1 MRKIISSLL
10 LSVLIMACM
19 FAVTIHLFHFTP
31 SYQIFHLN
39 KGWTVTYHNQQ
50 YLNTNLESMSN
61 QVGVFF
67 SRGDVITLTQ
77 TKPLPNMKVPFP
89 YLFFKT
95 QYCAFEIFLDDVL
108 FDNRFIEYT
117 QGNKFIGAGYN
128 FIQLPEE
135 YAGKR
140 LTIKLFVTENATKA
154 DIISPMMGDYDDLYR
169 ELANSVLFAFAT
181 SMFLILFGA
190 VFFVISLLFSMR
202 SSGMSTQILC
212 SLLTIALGIWI
223 FSAYDVADLIFP
235 PYWVVAIS
243 YCSLYTL
250 VPLMCLILWNLHR
263 RLSNK
268 ILLLLTISSILFSIT
283 FIALHFTNFV
293 HINHFQYPYFL
304 IAGIG
309 LTLLFCYVYTDI
321 KTKARNSS
329 TRILMIGLTFLSATL
344 IIYAV
349 AALSSRYVDYRQTF
363 LLANAIPTGAM
374 FFAFMQLLNYFIF
387 MTHSFA
393 QKQEYAALTKIAYID
408 NLTGLPNRVSCD
420 DKMAQMDKT
429 DSNFCIV
436 SLDLNGLKE
445 VNDNSGHPAGDR
457 LLKSF
462 SDTLSDVF
470 KDVGFSAR
478 IGGDEFLVLIDS
490 IEKQVID
497 ELLKELDRRLL
508 KLDEEDQ
515 EINHSVSYG
524 YAFRSETDEKNC
536 HAASMLADKRMYDY
550 KRKHYADMMD
560 R

>member
-1 MRKIISSLL
+1 MRKTISSLIL
-10 LSVLIMACM
+10 GALIMVIIIL
-19 FAVTIHLFHFTP
+19 VTLHFFNFTP
-31 SYQIFHLN
+31 EYPIIRLN

-50 YLNTNLESMSN
+50 YQNTNLESISN

-67 SRGDVITLTQ
+67 SRGDVITLSQIT
-77 TKPLPNMKVPFP
+77 PLEDMKVPFP

-95 QYCAFEIFLDDVL
+95 QYCAFEIFLDDELYV
-108 FDNRFIEYT
+108 NRFIDYT

-128 FIQLPEE
+128 FIPMSED

-154 DIISPMMGDYDDLYR
+154 DIISPMMGNYDDLYR
-169 ELANSVLFAFAT
+169 ELANSVLYAFST

-190 VFFVISLLFSMR
+190 VFFVIAIIFSMR

-212 SLLTIALGIWI
+212 SLLTITLGIWI
-223 FSAYDVADLIFP
+223 VTAYDIADLVFP
-235 PYWVVAIS
+235 PYVVTTVS
-243 YCSLYTL
+243 YCSLYMI

-268 ILLLLTISSILFSIT
+268 VLMLIAVSSIIFSLAYMI
-283 FIALHFTNFV
+283 LHFTNHV

-304 IAGIG
+304 ISGVG
-309 LTLLFCYVYTDI
+309 LILLSCYVYSDI
-321 KTKARNSS
+321 KTKAKNSS
-329 TRILMIGLTFLSATL
+329 TRTLMIGLTFLSLSLA
-344 IIYAV
+344 IYAV

-363 LLANAIPTGAM
+363 LLSNTIPTGSM

-393 QKQEYAALTKIAYID
+393 QKKEYAALTKIAYID

-420 DKMAQMDKT
+420 DRMVQMDKT
-429 DSNFCIV
+429 DADFCIL

-470 KDVGFSAR
+470 KDVGFCSR
-478 IGGDEFLVLIDS
+478 IGGDEFLVLINS
-490 IEKQVID
+490 IEKQVLD
-497 ELLKELDRRLL
+497 NLLVELDKRLL
-508 KLDEEDQ
+508 MLDEVDQ

-524 YAFRSETDEKNC
+524 YAFRSETEEKNC

-550 KRKHYADMMD
+550 KRKHYADMMG